1 MDYFITKS
9 TIFMEFNGESTIVHE
24 NDKKIFF
31 KGEKLEDILNNSCIY
46 YGSTLRGRIISSKQ
60 FIGTNY
66 KVPILVS
73 EKNNLLFFYIKD
85 NDSIYWFNF
94 LSIKSYQKIEGNLL
108 IVFNNNER
116 LILNA
121 SYTIFHNQILRCSRL
136 MVVYSTR

>member
-31 KGEKLEDILNNSCIY
+31 KGEKLEDILNDSCIY
-46 YGSTLRGRIISSKQ
+46 YGSTLKGRIVSCKRLIN
-60 FIGTNY
+60 TNY
-66 KVPILVS
+66 KVPILIS

-85 NDSIYWFNF
+85 NDNVYWFNF
-94 LSIKSYQKIEGNLL
+94 LSIKSYHKVENKILV
-108 IVFNNNER
+108 IFNNGQR
-116 LILNA
+116 LLLNV

>member
-31 KGEKLEDILNNSCIY
+31 KGEKLEDILNDSCIY

-94 LSIKSYQKIEGNLL
+94 LSIKSYQKIEGKLL

-116 LILNA
+116 LILNV
-121 SYTIFHNQILRCSRL
+121 SYTVFHNQILRCSRL

>member
-24 NDKKIFF
+24 KDKKIFF

-94 LSIKSYQKIEGNLL
+94 LSIKSYHKVENKILV
-108 IVFNNNER
+108 IFNNGQR
-116 LILNA
+116 LLLNV

>member
-31 KGEKLEDILNNSCIY
+31 KGEKLEDILNDSCIY

-94 LSIKSYQKIEGNLL
+94 LSIKSYHKVENKILV
-108 IVFNNNER
+108 IFNNGQR
-116 LILNA
+116 LLLNV

>member
-24 NDKKIFF
+24 KDKKIFF
-31 KGEKLEDILNNSCIY
+31 KGEKLEDILNDSCIY

-94 LSIKSYQKIEGNLL
+94 LSIKSYHKVENKILV
-108 IVFNNNER
+108 IFNNGQR
-116 LILNA
+116 LLLNV